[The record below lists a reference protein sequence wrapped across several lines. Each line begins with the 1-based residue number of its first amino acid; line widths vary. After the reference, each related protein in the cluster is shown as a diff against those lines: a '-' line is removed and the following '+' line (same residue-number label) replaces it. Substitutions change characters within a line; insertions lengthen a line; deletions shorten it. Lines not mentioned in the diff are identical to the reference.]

1 MFLTACGSTTER
13 IVRVPEIVTETIIE
27 QRDVP
32 SELTEPEQLAHI
44 PSQAT
49 YRELLMLWVEDR
61 RSLLTA
67 NAKLDAIRNLSES
80 E

>member
-13 IVRVPEIVTETIIE
+13 IVRVPEIVTETIVE

-32 SELTEPEQLAHI
+32 SELTEPEQLAYI